1 MRRFSLVT
9 AEEPEFQVQVLD
21 EDRIRDQLSVAEELV
36 YVGHREPA
44 LVAAGAAVEGAIRLA
59 AGSVAGPTASAGAL
73 LEALL
78 AFQALSDCEH
88 EQVSELLIARNRVT
102 RGFAPEDPQVADQDR
117 LAAVLRIAIRLLEPT
132 AERQSEN

>member
-9 AEEPEFQVQVLD
+9 AQEPEFEVQVLD
-21 EDRIRDQLSVAEELV
+21 EDRVRDQLSVAEELV

-59 AGSVAGPTASAGAL
+59 AGTVAGPTASAGAL

-78 AFQALSDCEH
+78 AFDALDDCEH
-88 EQVSELLIARNRVT
+88 QQMFEVLAARDRVT
-102 RGFAPEDPQVADQDR
+102 RGFAPEDPKIADPKR
-117 LAAVLRIAIRLLEPT
+117 LAGVLGIAIRLLEPS
-132 AERQSEN
+132 ADRQSEN